1 MSQDDFTT
9 GELFHLEAEQR
20 RHLLMATGLTKSS
33 AELRQVINNNPEEYL
48 EILSWRDLTTL
59 LKSMVMSRA
68 ISLGES
74 SAELLIIRADWTHK
88 KMRLQQLPIIRYWG
102 VAIGV
107 AKSVCW
113 G

>member
-48 EILSWRDLTTL
+48 EILSVGISAFEHYENL
-59 LKSMVMSRA
+59 LGLVVSSLARLNYIAEEYGNEPSDILRRIIGRA
-68 ISLGES
+68 IDNSG
-74 SAELLIIRADWTHK
+74 
-88 KMRLQQLPIIRYWG
+88 RLD
-102 VAIGV
+102 
-107 AKSVCW
+107 S
-113 G
+113 